1 MRWYKKSC
9 SWWSDVVEQGSCIF
23 DVVVVSGEGCEGG
36 GGGSRMGVVTPQ
48 RLGSSTTGGGWE
60 GRVVADAN
68 ENNRSPPRGRDRKG
82 WTGIVLSLWRGV
94 RGRGL
99 LSLV

>member
-1 MRWYKKSC
+1 
-9 SWWSDVVEQGSCIF
+9 
-23 DVVVVSGEGCEGG
+23 
-36 GGGSRMGVVTPQ
+36 MGVVTPQ